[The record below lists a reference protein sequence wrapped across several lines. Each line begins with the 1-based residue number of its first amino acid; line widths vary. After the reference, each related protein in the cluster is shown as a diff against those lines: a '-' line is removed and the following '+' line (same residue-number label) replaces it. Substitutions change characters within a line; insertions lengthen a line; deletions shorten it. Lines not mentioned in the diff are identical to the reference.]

1 MPWQM
6 PGRIHDDRRK
16 RRRNDEKTSEEM
28 KALSHQHEVRA
39 AAAME
44 ADGDI
49 ARACLLT
56 MCGLPGAG
64 KSTLARAVAARA
76 ESDGIRVSL
85 VSFDDVERRLASEKS
100 EASASRG
107 DDAGGSTPGFDA
119 ATWKAARLEALAT
132 VERLLLSEAE
142 ASVGE
147 DGGGE
152 KDDRRRALII
162 ADDNFYYA
170 GMRQQCHRIARRTN
184 AAHAQL
190 FVSISVAQAH
200 ARNESRHLN
209 DVVPRDALER
219 MADQF
224 EPPAAIER
232 DDCVSASRDENLA
245 PEKVRVRLFE
255 RDATVTVDA
264 ERLGLCHSPFSSSE
278 KETNGTRVMSSDD
291 TSDSSSTSSSTLCAS
306 DVNDVWLR
314 VREKWTRPATVVGT
328 SAEALLDRRRLGSAA
343 NAASAA
349 HALDVRS
356 RRVLS
361 SAMASAAANDA
372 FAGMSKQARGA
383 LSGALN
389 DARREMVDA
398 VRALAKARGAARDK
412 PLNAREADGD
422 DGGDGAYVARG
433 DEDGDDADDRDAE
446 LEFVAEMN
454 ARESRFAALCREM
467 LSGEVGR

>member
-1 MPWQM
+1 
-6 PGRIHDDRRK
+6 
-16 RRRNDEKTSEEM
+16 
-28 KALSHQHEVRA
+28 
-39 AAAME
+39 ME

-107 DDAGGSTPGFDA
+107 DDAGGPTPGFDA
-119 ATWKAARLEALAT
+119 ATWKAARVEALVT
-132 VERLLLSEAE
+132 VERLLLCEAE
-142 ASVGE
+142 AENVDE

-152 KDDRRRALII
+152 KDHRRRALII

-170 GMRQQCHRIARRTN
+170 GMRQQCHRVARRAR
-184 AAHAQL
+184 AAYAQL

-200 ARNESRHLN
+200 KRNESRDKN

-224 EPPAAIER
+224 EPPAAEVYR
-232 DDCVSASRDENLA
+232 DDDGEAGAEDDASEN
-245 PEKVRVRLFE
+245 VRAVRAFE
-255 RDATVTVDA
+255 RDATVTVAA
-264 ERLGLCHSPFSSSE
+264 ERLGFTPAGV
-278 KETNGTRVMSSDD
+278 N
-291 TSDSSSTSSSTLCAS
+291 AS

-314 VREKWTRPATVVGT
+314 VREKWTRPATLVGL
-328 SAEALLDRRRLGSAA
+328 SSEALEDRRRLGSAA

-349 HALDVRS
+349 HALDTRS

-372 FAGMSKQARGA
+372 FAGMTKQARGA

-398 VRALAKARGAARDK
+398 VRAAAKANAAAKIQIKTTARDGEDD
-412 PLNAREADGD
+412 LREGDGD
-422 DGGDGAYVARG
+422 VGGASG
-433 DEDGDDADDRDAE
+433 DEDGNDADDRDAE

-467 LSGEVGR
+467 LSGERGR

>member
-1 MPWQM
+1 M
-6 PGRIHDDRRK
+6 
-16 RRRNDEKTSEEM
+16 
-28 KALSHQHEVRA
+28 ALSHQHEVRA

-76 ESDGIRVSL
+76 ESEGIRVSL

-119 ATWKAARLEALAT
+119 ATWKAARLEALTT

-170 GMRQQCHRIARRTN
+170 GMRQQCHRIARRAR

-200 ARNESRHLN
+200 ARNESRDPR

-264 ERLGLCHSPFSSSE
+264 ERLGLCHSPFAAGV
-278 KETNGTRVMSSDD
+278 KETSGTRLMSSDD
-291 TSDSSSTSSSTLCAS
+291 ASNSSSTSSSTLCAS

-328 SAEALLDRRRLGSAA
+328 SAEALEDRRRAGSAA

-412 PLNAREADGD
+412 PLNVREADGD

-454 ARESRFAALCREM
+454 ARESQFAALCREM

>member
-1 MPWQM
+1 
-6 PGRIHDDRRK
+6 
-16 RRRNDEKTSEEM
+16 
-28 KALSHQHEVRA
+28 VRA

-107 DDAGGSTPGFDA
+107 DDAGGPTPGFDA
-119 ATWKAARLEALAT
+119 ATWKAARVEALVT
-132 VERLLLSEAE
+132 VERLLLCEAE
-142 ASVGE
+142 AENVDE

-152 KDDRRRALII
+152 KDHRRRALII

-170 GMRQQCHRIARRTN
+170 GMRQQCHRVARRAR
-184 AAHAQL
+184 AAYAQL

-200 ARNESRHLN
+200 KRNESRDKN

-224 EPPAAIER
+224 EPPAAEVYR
-232 DDCVSASRDENLA
+232 DDDGEAGAEDDASEN
-245 PEKVRVRLFE
+245 VRAVRAFE
-255 RDATVTVDA
+255 RDATVTVAA
-264 ERLGLCHSPFSSSE
+264 ERLGFTPAGV
-278 KETNGTRVMSSDD
+278 N
-291 TSDSSSTSSSTLCAS
+291 AS

-314 VREKWTRPATVVGT
+314 VREKWTRPATLVGL
-328 SAEALLDRRRLGSAA
+328 SSEALEDRRRLGSAA
-343 NAASAA
+343 NAATAA
-349 HALDVRS
+349 HALDTRS

-372 FAGMSKQARGA
+372 FAGMTKQARGA

-398 VRALAKARGAARDK
+398 VRAAAKANAAAKIQIKTTARDGEDD
-412 PLNAREADGD
+412 LREGDGD
-422 DGGDGAYVARG
+422 VGGASG

-467 LSGEVGR
+467 LSGERGR

>member
-1 MPWQM
+1 MM
-6 PGRIHDDRRK
+6 
-16 RRRNDEKTSEEM
+16 
-28 KALSHQHEVRA
+28 ALSHQHEVRA

-76 ESDGIRVSL
+76 ESEGIRVSL

-170 GMRQQCHRIARRTN
+170 GMRQQCHRIARRAR

-200 ARNESRHLN
+200 ARNESRDPR

-232 DDCVSASRDENLA
+232 DDRVSASRDENLA
-245 PEKVRVRLFE
+245 PEKVRVRAFE

-278 KETNGTRVMSSDD
+278 KEKETSGTRPMSSDD
-291 TSDSSSTSSSTLCAS
+291 SSHSSSTSSSTLCAS

-314 VREKWTRPATVVGT
+314 VREKWTRPATVGT

-389 DARREMVDA
+389 DARREMVDL

-454 ARESRFAALCREM
+454 ARESQFAALCREM

>member
-1 MPWQM
+1 MVAIFRRGRGGRAAGVPID
-6 PGRIHDDRRK
+6 PGRDGAFELLAHLPNSTVDSGVPRPLD
-16 RRRNDEKTSEEM
+16 DEKTFFLGS
-28 KALSHQHEVRA
+28 QGEVRA

-44 ADGDI
+44 ADDDI

-85 VSFDDVERRLASEKS
+85 VSFDDIERRLATEKS
-100 EASASRG
+100 EASG
-107 DDAGGSTPGFDA
+107 DWGFDA
-119 ATWKAARLEALAT
+119 ATWKAARVEALAT
-132 VERLLLSEAE
+132 VERLLLCEAE
-142 ASVGE
+142 TENVDE

-152 KDDRRRALII
+152 KDHRRRALII

-170 GMRQQCHRIARRTN
+170 GMRQQCHRMALRAR

-200 ARNESRHLN
+200 KRNESRDKN

-224 EPPAAIER
+224 EPPAAEVYR
-232 DDCVSASRDENLA
+232 DDDGEAGAEDDASENTRA
-245 PEKVRVRLFE
+245 VRAFE

-264 ERLGLCHSPFSSSE
+264 ERLGFTPAGV
-278 KETNGTRVMSSDD
+278 N
-291 TSDSSSTSSSTLCAS
+291 AS

-314 VREKWTRPATVVGT
+314 VREKWTRPATLVGV
-328 SAEALLDRRRLGSAA
+328 SSEAREDRRRLGSAA

-398 VRALAKARGAARDK
+398 VRAAAKANAAAK
-412 PLNAREADGD
+412 IKTLARREDDGEGDGD
-422 DGGDGAYVARG
+422 VGGASG
-433 DEDGDDADDRDAE
+433 DEGGDDADDRDAE

-467 LSGEVGR
+467 LSGEGGR

>member
-1 MPWQM
+1 M
-6 PGRIHDDRRK
+6 
-16 RRRNDEKTSEEM
+16 
-28 KALSHQHEVRA
+28 ALSHQHEVRA

-49 ARACLLT
+49 ACACLLT

-76 ESDGIRVSL
+76 ESEGIRVSL

-170 GMRQQCHRIARRTN
+170 GMRQQCHRIARRAR

-200 ARNESRHLN
+200 ARNESRDPR

-278 KETNGTRVMSSDD
+278 KETSGTRPMSSDD
-291 TSDSSSTSSSTLCAS
+291 ASNSSSTSSSTLCAS

-328 SAEALLDRRRLGSAA
+328 SAEALEDRRRAGSAA

-433 DEDGDDADDRDAE
+433 DEDGDDADDRNAE

-454 ARESRFAALCREM
+454 ARESQFAALCREM

>member
-1 MPWQM
+1 
-6 PGRIHDDRRK
+6 
-16 RRRNDEKTSEEM
+16 
-28 KALSHQHEVRA
+28 
-39 AAAME
+39 ME

-107 DDAGGSTPGFDA
+107 DDAGGPTPGFDA
-119 ATWKAARLEALAT
+119 ATWKAARVEALVT
-132 VERLLLSEAE
+132 VERLLLCEAE
-142 ASVGE
+142 AENVDE

-152 KDDRRRALII
+152 KDHRRRALII

-170 GMRQQCHRIARRTN
+170 GMRQQCHRVARRAR
-184 AAHAQL
+184 AAYAQL

-200 ARNESRHLN
+200 KRNESRDKN

-224 EPPAAIER
+224 EPPAAEVYR
-232 DDCVSASRDENLA
+232 DDDGEAGAEDDASEN
-245 PEKVRVRLFE
+245 VRAVRAFE
-255 RDATVTVDA
+255 RDATVTVAA
-264 ERLGLCHSPFSSSE
+264 ERLGFTPAGV
-278 KETNGTRVMSSDD
+278 N
-291 TSDSSSTSSSTLCAS
+291 AS

-314 VREKWTRPATVVGT
+314 VREKWTRPATLVGL
-328 SAEALLDRRRLGSAA
+328 SSEALEDRRRLGSAA

-349 HALDVRS
+349 HALDTRS

-372 FAGMSKQARGA
+372 FAGMTKQARGA

-398 VRALAKARGAARDK
+398 VRAAAKANAAAKIQIKTTARDGEDD
-412 PLNAREADGD
+412 LREGDGD
-422 DGGDGAYVARG
+422 VGGASG

-467 LSGEVGR
+467 LSGERGR

>member
-1 MPWQM
+1 M
-6 PGRIHDDRRK
+6 
-16 RRRNDEKTSEEM
+16 
-28 KALSHQHEVRA
+28 ALSHQHEVRA

-49 ARACLLT
+49 TRACLLT

-76 ESDGIRVSL
+76 ESEGIRVSL

-107 DDAGGSTPGFDA
+107 YDAGGSTPGFDA
-119 ATWKAARLEALAT
+119 ATWKAAHLEALTT

-170 GMRQQCHRIARRTN
+170 GMRQQCNRIARRAR
-184 AAHAQL
+184 AAHAKL

-200 ARNESRHLN
+200 ARNESRDPR

-232 DDCVSASRDENLA
+232 DDRVSASRDENLA
-245 PEKVRVRLFE
+245 PENVRVRLFE

-278 KETNGTRVMSSDD
+278 KETSGTRLMSSDD
-291 TSDSSSTSSSTLCAS
+291 ASNSSSTSSSTLCAS

-328 SAEALLDRRRLGSAA
+328 SAEALEDRRRAGSAA

-398 VRALAKARGAARDK
+398 LRALAKARGAARDK
-412 PLNAREADGD
+412 PLNVREADGD

-454 ARESRFAALCREM
+454 ARESQFAALCREM

>member
-1 MPWQM
+1 
-6 PGRIHDDRRK
+6 
-16 RRRNDEKTSEEM
+16 M

-107 DDAGGSTPGFDA
+107 DDAGGPTPGFDA
-119 ATWKAARLEALAT
+119 ATWKAARVEALVT
-132 VERLLLSEAE
+132 VERLLLCEAE
-142 ASVGE
+142 AENVDE

-152 KDDRRRALII
+152 KDHRRRALII

-170 GMRQQCHRIARRTN
+170 GMRQQCHRVARRAR
-184 AAHAQL
+184 AAYAQL

-200 ARNESRHLN
+200 KRNESRDKN

-224 EPPAAIER
+224 EPPAAEVYR
-232 DDCVSASRDENLA
+232 DDDGEAGAEDDASEN
-245 PEKVRVRLFE
+245 VRAVRAFE
-255 RDATVTVDA
+255 RDATVTVAA
-264 ERLGLCHSPFSSSE
+264 ERLGFTPAGV
-278 KETNGTRVMSSDD
+278 N
-291 TSDSSSTSSSTLCAS
+291 AS

-314 VREKWTRPATVVGT
+314 VREKWTRPATLVGL
-328 SAEALLDRRRLGSAA
+328 SSEALEDRRRLGSAA

-349 HALDVRS
+349 HALDTRS

-372 FAGMSKQARGA
+372 FAGMTKQARGA

-398 VRALAKARGAARDK
+398 VRAAAKANAAAKIQIKTTARDGEDD
-412 PLNAREADGD
+412 LREGDGD
-422 DGGDGAYVARG
+422 VGGASG

-467 LSGEVGR
+467 LSGERGR

>member
-1 MPWQM
+1 
-6 PGRIHDDRRK
+6 
-16 RRRNDEKTSEEM
+16 
-28 KALSHQHEVRA
+28 
-39 AAAME
+39 ME

-107 DDAGGSTPGFDA
+107 DDAGGPTPGFDA

-152 KDDRRRALII
+152 KDHRRRALII

-170 GMRQQCHRIARRTN
+170 GMRQQCHRVARRAR
-184 AAHAQL
+184 AAYAQL

-200 ARNESRHLN
+200 KRNESRDKN

-224 EPPAAIER
+224 EPPAAEVYR
-232 DDCVSASRDENLA
+232 DDDGEAGAEDDASEN
-245 PEKVRVRLFE
+245 VRAVRAFE
-255 RDATVTVDA
+255 RDATVTVAA
-264 ERLGLCHSPFSSSE
+264 ERLGFTPAGV
-278 KETNGTRVMSSDD
+278 N
-291 TSDSSSTSSSTLCAS
+291 AS

-314 VREKWTRPATVVGT
+314 VREKWTRPATLVGL
-328 SAEALLDRRRLGSAA
+328 SSEALEDRRRLGSAA

-349 HALDVRS
+349 HALDTRS

-372 FAGMSKQARGA
+372 FAGMTKQARGA

-398 VRALAKARGAARDK
+398 VRAAAKANAAAKIQIKTTARDG
-412 PLNAREADGD
+412 EDDGEGDGD
-422 DGGDGAYVARG
+422 VGGASR

>member
-1 MPWQM
+1 
-6 PGRIHDDRRK
+6 
-16 RRRNDEKTSEEM
+16 
-28 KALSHQHEVRA
+28 
-39 AAAME
+39 ME

-107 DDAGGSTPGFDA
+107 DDAGGPTPGFDA
-119 ATWKAARLEALAT
+119 ATWKAARVESLVT
-132 VERLLLSEAE
+132 VERLLLCEAE
-142 ASVGE
+142 AENVDE

-152 KDDRRRALII
+152 KDHRRRALII

-170 GMRQQCHRIARRTN
+170 GMRQQCHRMALRAR

-200 ARNESRHLN
+200 KRNESRDKN

-224 EPPAAIER
+224 EPPAAEVYR
-232 DDCVSASRDENLA
+232 DDDGEAGAEDDASENTRA
-245 PEKVRVRLFE
+245 IRAFE

-264 ERLGLCHSPFSSSE
+264 ERLGFTPAGV
-278 KETNGTRVMSSDD
+278 N
-291 TSDSSSTSSSTLCAS
+291 AS

-314 VREKWTRPATVVGT
+314 VREKWTRPATLVGV
-328 SAEALLDRRRLGSAA
+328 SSEAREDRRRLGSAA

-372 FAGMSKQARGA
+372 FAGMTKQARGA

-398 VRALAKARGAARDK
+398 VRAAAKANAAAKIQIKTTARDG
-412 PLNAREADGD
+412 EDDGEGDGD
-422 DGGDGAYVARG
+422 VGGASR
-433 DEDGDDADDRDAE
+433 DEDGDDGDDRDAE

-467 LSGEVGR
+467 LSGERGR

>member
-1 MPWQM
+1 
-6 PGRIHDDRRK
+6 
-16 RRRNDEKTSEEM
+16 
-28 KALSHQHEVRA
+28 
-39 AAAME
+39 ME

-85 VSFDDVERRLASEKS
+85 VSFDDIERRLATEKS
-100 EASASRG
+100 EASG
-107 DDAGGSTPGFDA
+107 DWGFDA
-119 ATWKAARLEALAT
+119 ATWKAARVEALVT
-132 VERLLLSEAE
+132 VERLLLCEAE
-142 ASVGE
+142 AENVDE

-152 KDDRRRALII
+152 KDHRRRALII

-170 GMRQQCHRIARRTN
+170 GMRQQCHRVARRAR
-184 AAHAQL
+184 AAYAQL

-200 ARNESRHLN
+200 KRNESRDKN

-224 EPPAAIER
+224 EPPAAEVYR
-232 DDCVSASRDENLA
+232 DDDGEAGAEDDASEN
-245 PEKVRVRLFE
+245 VRAVRAFE
-255 RDATVTVDA
+255 RDATVTVAA
-264 ERLGLCHSPFSSSE
+264 ERLGFTPAGV
-278 KETNGTRVMSSDD
+278 N
-291 TSDSSSTSSSTLCAS
+291 AS

-314 VREKWTRPATVVGT
+314 VREKWTRPATLVGV
-328 SAEALLDRRRLGSAA
+328 SSEAREDRRRLGSAA

-398 VRALAKARGAARDK
+398 VRAAAKANAAAKIQIKTTARDGEDD
-412 PLNAREADGD
+412 LREGDGD
-422 DGGDGAYVARG
+422 VGGASG

>member
-1 MPWQM
+1 
-6 PGRIHDDRRK
+6 
-16 RRRNDEKTSEEM
+16 
-28 KALSHQHEVRA
+28 
-39 AAAME
+39 ME

-170 GMRQQCHRIARRTN
+170 GMRQQCHRMARRAR

-190 FVSISVAQAH
+190 FVSISLAQAH
-200 ARNESRHLN
+200 ARNESRDPR

-232 DDCVSASRDENLA
+232 DDRGEVSRDADA
-245 PEKVRVRLFE
+245 PEKLRRRAFE

-264 ERLGLCHSPFSSSE
+264 ERLRFCSLFS
-278 KETNGTRVMSSDD
+278 KETNGTRLMSSDD
-291 TSDSSSTSSSTLCAS
+291 ASSSSRTRSTLCAS

-314 VREKWTRPATVVGT
+314 VREKWTRPATAVGV

-389 DARREMVDA
+389 DARREMMDA
-398 VRALAKARGAARDK
+398 VRAMAKARGAVLNVRD
-412 PLNAREADGD
+412 ADGD
-422 DGGDGAYVARG
+422 DGGDVGVARG
-433 DEDGDDADDRDAE
+433 DEDGDDGDDVDAE

-467 LSGEVGR
+467 LSGEGGR

>member
-1 MPWQM
+1 
-6 PGRIHDDRRK
+6 
-16 RRRNDEKTSEEM
+16 
-28 KALSHQHEVRA
+28 
-39 AAAME
+39 ME

-107 DDAGGSTPGFDA
+107 DDAGGPTPGFDA
-119 ATWKAARLEALAT
+119 ATWKAARVEALVT
-132 VERLLLSEAE
+132 VERLLLCEAE
-142 ASVGE
+142 AENVDE

-152 KDDRRRALII
+152 KDHRRRALII

-170 GMRQQCHRIARRTN
+170 GMRQQCHRMARRTR
-184 AAHAQL
+184 AAYAQL

-200 ARNESRHLN
+200 KRNESRDKN

-224 EPPAAIER
+224 EPPAAEVYR
-232 DDCVSASRDENLA
+232 DDDGEAGAEDDASEN
-245 PEKVRVRLFE
+245 VRAVRAFE

-264 ERLGLCHSPFSSSE
+264 ERLGFTPAGV
-278 KETNGTRVMSSDD
+278 N
-291 TSDSSSTSSSTLCAS
+291 AS

-314 VREKWTRPATVVGT
+314 VREKWTRPATLVGL
-328 SAEALLDRRRLGSAA
+328 SSEALEDRRRLGSAA

-349 HALDVRS
+349 HALDTRS

-372 FAGMSKQARGA
+372 FAGMTKQARGA

-398 VRALAKARGAARDK
+398 VRAAAKANAAAK
-412 PLNAREADGD
+412 IKTLARREDDGEGDGD
-422 DGGDGAYVARG
+422 VGGALG
-433 DEDGDDADDRDAE
+433 DKDGDDADDRDAE

-467 LSGEVGR
+467 LSGERGR

>member
-1 MPWQM
+1 
-6 PGRIHDDRRK
+6 
-16 RRRNDEKTSEEM
+16 
-28 KALSHQHEVRA
+28 
-39 AAAME
+39 ME

-170 GMRQQCHRIARRTN
+170 GMRQQCHRMARRAR

-200 ARNESRHLN
+200 ARNESRDPR

-232 DDCVSASRDENLA
+232 DDRGEKAFCRDADFFA
-245 PEKVRVRLFE
+245 PEKLRLKSRAFE

-264 ERLGLCHSPFSSSE
+264 ERLRFCSLFS
-278 KETNGTRVMSSDD
+278 KETNQRVGLMSSDD
-291 TSDSSSTSSSTLCAS
+291 ASSSSTTRSTLCAS

-314 VREKWTRPATVVGT
+314 VREKWTRPATAVGV

-389 DARREMVDA
+389 DARREMMDA
-398 VRALAKARGAARDK
+398 VRAMAKARGAVLNVRD
-412 PLNAREADGD
+412 ADGD
-422 DGGDGAYVARG
+422 DGGDVGVARG
-433 DEDGDDADDRDAE
+433 DEDGDDADDVDAE

-467 LSGEVGR
+467 LSGEGGR

>member
-1 MPWQM
+1 MAVGTRCPRQLE
-6 PGRIHDDRRK
+6 RRDL
-16 RRRNDEKTSEEM
+16 RGN
-28 KALSHQHEVRA
+28 AGYVSHQHEVRA

-107 DDAGGSTPGFDA
+107 DDAGGPTPGFDA
-119 ATWKAARLEALAT
+119 ATWKAARVEALVT
-132 VERLLLSEAE
+132 VERLLLCEAE
-142 ASVGE
+142 AENVDE

-152 KDDRRRALII
+152 KDHRRRALII

-170 GMRQQCHRIARRTN
+170 GMRQQCHRVARRAR
-184 AAHAQL
+184 AAYAQL
-190 FVSISVAQAH
+190 FVSISEAQAH
-200 ARNESRHLN
+200 KRNESRDKN

-224 EPPAAIER
+224 EPPAAEVYR
-232 DDCVSASRDENLA
+232 DDDGEAGAEDDASEN
-245 PEKVRVRLFE
+245 VRAVRAFE
-255 RDATVTVDA
+255 RDATVTVAA
-264 ERLGLCHSPFSSSE
+264 ERLGFTPAGV
-278 KETNGTRVMSSDD
+278 N
-291 TSDSSSTSSSTLCAS
+291 AS

-314 VREKWTRPATVVGT
+314 VREKWTRPATLVGL
-328 SAEALLDRRRLGSAA
+328 SSEALEDRRRLGSAA

-349 HALDVRS
+349 HALDTRS

-372 FAGMSKQARGA
+372 FAGMTKQARGA

-398 VRALAKARGAARDK
+398 VRAAAKANAAAKIQIKTTARDGEDD
-412 PLNAREADGD
+412 LREGDGD
-422 DGGDGAYVARG
+422 VGGASG

-467 LSGEVGR
+467 LSGERGR

>member
-1 MPWQM
+1 MVAIFRRGRGGRAAGVPID
-6 PGRIHDDRRK
+6 PGRDGAFELLAHLPNSTVDSGVPRPLD
-16 RRRNDEKTSEEM
+16 DEKTFFLGS
-28 KALSHQHEVRA
+28 QGEVRA

-44 ADGDI
+44 ADDDI

-85 VSFDDVERRLASEKS
+85 VSFDDIERRLATEKR
-100 EASASRG
+100 EASG
-107 DDAGGSTPGFDA
+107 DWGFDA
-119 ATWKAARLEALAT
+119 ATWKAARVEALAT
-132 VERLLLSEAE
+132 VERLLLCEAE
-142 ASVGE
+142 AENVDE

-152 KDDRRRALII
+152 KDHRRRALII

-170 GMRQQCHRIARRTN
+170 GMRQQCHRMARRTR
-184 AAHAQL
+184 AAYAQL

-200 ARNESRHLN
+200 KRNESRDKN

-224 EPPAAIER
+224 EPPAAEVYR
-232 DDCVSASRDENLA
+232 DDDGEAGAEDDASENTRA
-245 PEKVRVRLFE
+245 VRAFE
-255 RDATVTVDA
+255 RDATVTVAA
-264 ERLGLCHSPFSSSE
+264 ERLGFTPAGV
-278 KETNGTRVMSSDD
+278 N
-291 TSDSSSTSSSTLCAS
+291 AS

-314 VREKWTRPATVVGT
+314 VREKWTRPATLVGL
-328 SAEALLDRRRLGSAA
+328 SSEALEDRRRLGSAA

-349 HALDVRS
+349 HALDTRS

-372 FAGMSKQARGA
+372 FAGMTKQARGA

-398 VRALAKARGAARDK
+398 VRAAAKANAAAKIQIKTTARDGEDD
-412 PLNAREADGD
+412 LREGDGD
-422 DGGDGAYVARG
+422 VGGASG

-467 LSGEVGR
+467 LSGERGR

>member
-1 MPWQM
+1 
-6 PGRIHDDRRK
+6 
-16 RRRNDEKTSEEM
+16 M

-232 DDCVSASRDENLA
+232 DDGVSEASRDEKREA
-245 PEKVRVRLFE
+245 PEKVRVRAFE

-278 KETNGTRVMSSDD
+278 KEKETSGTRPMSSDD
-291 TSDSSSTSSSTLCAS
+291 ASDPSSTSSSTLCAS

-412 PLNAREADGD
+412 PLNARDADGD

>member
-1 MPWQM
+1 
-6 PGRIHDDRRK
+6 
-16 RRRNDEKTSEEM
+16 
-28 KALSHQHEVRA
+28 
-39 AAAME
+39 ME
-44 ADGDI
+44 ADDDI

-85 VSFDDVERRLASEKS
+85 VSFDDIERRVATEKS
-100 EASASRG
+100 EASASLRG
-107 DDAGGSTPGFDA
+107 DDAGDWTPGFDA
-119 ATWKAARLEALAT
+119 ATWKAARVEALAT
-132 VERLLLSEAE
+132 VERLLLCEAE
-142 ASVGE
+142 AENVDE

-152 KDDRRRALII
+152 KDHRRRALII

-170 GMRQQCHRIARRTN
+170 GMRQQCHRMALRAR

-200 ARNESRHLN
+200 KRNESRDKN
-209 DVVPRDALER
+209 DIVPRDALER

-224 EPPAAIER
+224 EPPAAEVYR
-232 DDCVSASRDENLA
+232 DDDGEAGAEDDASENTRA
-245 PEKVRVRLFE
+245 VRAFE

-264 ERLGLCHSPFSSSE
+264 ERLGFTPAGM
-278 KETNGTRVMSSDD
+278 N
-291 TSDSSSTSSSTLCAS
+291 AS
-306 DVNDVWLR
+306 DVNEVWLR
-314 VREKWTRPATVVGT
+314 VREKWTRPATLVGLSSET
-328 SAEALLDRRRLGSAA
+328 REDRRRLGSAA

-398 VRALAKARGAARDK
+398 VRAAAKANAAAK
-412 PLNAREADGD
+412 IKTLARREDDGEGDGD
-422 DGGDGAYVARG
+422 VGGASG
-433 DEDGDDADDRDAE
+433 DEGGDDADDRDAE

-467 LSGEVGR
+467 LSGEGGR

>member
-1 MPWQM
+1 
-6 PGRIHDDRRK
+6 
-16 RRRNDEKTSEEM
+16 
-28 KALSHQHEVRA
+28 
-39 AAAME
+39 ME

-76 ESDGIRVSL
+76 ESEGIRVSL

-107 DDAGGSTPGFDA
+107 DDAGGPTPGFDA
-119 ATWKAARLEALAT
+119 ATWKAARVEALAT
-132 VERLLLSEAE
+132 VERLLLCEAE
-142 ASVGE
+142 AENVDE

-152 KDDRRRALII
+152 KDHRRRALII

-170 GMRQQCHRIARRTN
+170 GMRQQCHRVARRAR

-200 ARNESRHLN
+200 ARNESRDPR

-232 DDCVSASRDENLA
+232 DDRVSASQNENQGS

-264 ERLGLCHSPFSSSE
+264 ERLGLCHSPFAAGVKE
-278 KETNGTRVMSSDD
+278 KETSGTRPMSSDD
-291 TSDSSSTSSSTLCAS
+291 ASHSSSSSSSTLCAS

-389 DARREMVDA
+389 DARREMVDL

>member
-1 MPWQM
+1 MVAIFRRGRGGRAAGVPID
-6 PGRIHDDRRK
+6 PGRDGAFELLAHLPNSTVDSGVPRPLD
-16 RRRNDEKTSEEM
+16 DEKTFF
-28 KALSHQHEVRA
+28 LGRQGEVRA

-44 ADGDI
+44 ADDDI

-85 VSFDDVERRLASEKS
+85 VSFDDIERRLATEKS
-100 EASASRG
+100 EASG
-107 DDAGGSTPGFDA
+107 DWGFDA
-119 ATWKAARLEALAT
+119 ATWKAARVEALAT
-132 VERLLLSEAE
+132 VERLLLCEAE
-142 ASVGE
+142 AENVDE

-152 KDDRRRALII
+152 KDHRRRALII

-170 GMRQQCHRIARRTN
+170 GMRQQCHRMARRAR

-200 ARNESRHLN
+200 KRNESRDKN

-224 EPPAAIER
+224 ELPAAEVYR
-232 DDCVSASRDENLA
+232 DDDGEAGAEDDASENTRA
-245 PEKVRVRLFE
+245 VRAFE

-264 ERLGLCHSPFSSSE
+264 ERLGFTPAGV
-278 KETNGTRVMSSDD
+278 N
-291 TSDSSSTSSSTLCAS
+291 AS

-314 VREKWTRPATVVGT
+314 VREKWTRPATLVGV
-328 SAEALLDRRRLGSAA
+328 SSEAREDRRRLGSAA

-398 VRALAKARGAARDK
+398 VRAAAKANAAAKIQIKTTARDGEDD
-412 PLNAREADGD
+412 LREGDGD
-422 DGGDGAYVARG
+422 VGGALG
-433 DEDGDDADDRDAE
+433 DEGGDDADDRDAE

-467 LSGEVGR
+467 LSGEGGR

>member
-1 MPWQM
+1 
-6 PGRIHDDRRK
+6 
-16 RRRNDEKTSEEM
+16 
-28 KALSHQHEVRA
+28 VRA

-107 DDAGGSTPGFDA
+107 DDAGGPTPGFDA
-119 ATWKAARLEALAT
+119 ATWKAARVEALVT
-132 VERLLLSEAE
+132 VERLLLCEAE
-142 ASVGE
+142 AENVDE

-152 KDDRRRALII
+152 KDHRRRALII

-170 GMRQQCHRIARRTN
+170 GMRQQCHRVARRAR
-184 AAHAQL
+184 AAYAQL

-200 ARNESRHLN
+200 KRNESRDKN

-224 EPPAAIER
+224 EPPAAEVYR
-232 DDCVSASRDENLA
+232 DDDGEAGAEDDASEN
-245 PEKVRVRLFE
+245 VRAVRAFE
-255 RDATVTVDA
+255 RDATVTVAA
-264 ERLGLCHSPFSSSE
+264 ERLGFTPAGV
-278 KETNGTRVMSSDD
+278 N
-291 TSDSSSTSSSTLCAS
+291 AS

-314 VREKWTRPATVVGT
+314 VREKWTRPATLVGL
-328 SAEALLDRRRLGSAA
+328 SSEALEDRRRLGSAA

-349 HALDVRS
+349 HALDTRS

-372 FAGMSKQARGA
+372 VAGMTKQARGA

-398 VRALAKARGAARDK
+398 VRAAAKANAAAKIQIKTTARDGEDD
-412 PLNAREADGD
+412 LREGDGD
-422 DGGDGAYVARG
+422 VGGASG

-467 LSGEVGR
+467 LSGERGR

>member
-1 MPWQM
+1 
-6 PGRIHDDRRK
+6 
-16 RRRNDEKTSEEM
+16 
-28 KALSHQHEVRA
+28 
-39 AAAME
+39 ME

-107 DDAGGSTPGFDA
+107 DDAGGPTPGFDA
-119 ATWKAARLEALAT
+119 ATWKAARVEALVT
-132 VERLLLSEAE
+132 VERLLLCEAE
-142 ASVGE
+142 AENVDE

-152 KDDRRRALII
+152 KDHRRRALII

-170 GMRQQCHRIARRTN
+170 GMRQQCHRVARRAR
-184 AAHAQL
+184 AAYAQL

-200 ARNESRHLN
+200 KRNESRDKN

-224 EPPAAIER
+224 EPPAAEVYR
-232 DDCVSASRDENLA
+232 DDDGEAGAEDDASEN
-245 PEKVRVRLFE
+245 VRAVRAFE

-264 ERLGLCHSPFSSSE
+264 ERLGFTPAGV
-278 KETNGTRVMSSDD
+278 N
-291 TSDSSSTSSSTLCAS
+291 AS

-314 VREKWTRPATVVGT
+314 VREKWTRPATLVGV
-328 SAEALLDRRRLGSAA
+328 SSEAREDRRRLGSAA

-372 FAGMSKQARGA
+372 FAGMTKQARGA

-412 PLNAREADGD
+412 PLNVREAE
-422 DGGDGAYVARG
+422 R
-433 DEDGDDADDRDAE
+433 
-446 LEFVAEMN
+446 
-454 ARESRFAALCREM
+454 
-467 LSGEVGR
+467 

>member
-1 MPWQM
+1 MM
-6 PGRIHDDRRK
+6 
-16 RRRNDEKTSEEM
+16 
-28 KALSHQHEVRA
+28 ALSHQHEVRA

-76 ESDGIRVSL
+76 ESEGIRVSL

-170 GMRQQCHRIARRTN
+170 GMRQQCHRIARRAR

-200 ARNESRHLN
+200 ARNESRDPR

-232 DDCVSASRDENLA
+232 DDRVSASRDENLA
-245 PEKVRVRLFE
+245 PEKVRVRAFE

-278 KETNGTRVMSSDD
+278 KETSGTRPMSSDD
-291 TSDSSSTSSSTLCAS
+291 ASHSSSTSSSTLCAS

-314 VREKWTRPATVVGT
+314 VREKWTRPATVGT

-454 ARESRFAALCREM
+454 ARESQFAALCREM

>member
-1 MPWQM
+1 M
-6 PGRIHDDRRK
+6 
-16 RRRNDEKTSEEM
+16 
-28 KALSHQHEVRA
+28 ALSHQHEVRA

-107 DDAGGSTPGFDA
+107 DDAGGPTPGFDA
-119 ATWKAARLEALAT
+119 ATWKAARVEALVT
-132 VERLLLSEAE
+132 VERLLLCEAE
-142 ASVGE
+142 AENVDE

-152 KDDRRRALII
+152 KDHRRRALII

-170 GMRQQCHRIARRTN
+170 GMRQQCHRVARRAR
-184 AAHAQL
+184 AAYAQL

-200 ARNESRHLN
+200 KRNESRDKN

-224 EPPAAIER
+224 EPPAAEVYR
-232 DDCVSASRDENLA
+232 DDDGEAGAEDDASEN
-245 PEKVRVRLFE
+245 VRAVRAFE
-255 RDATVTVDA
+255 RDATVTVAA
-264 ERLGLCHSPFSSSE
+264 ERLGFTPAGV
-278 KETNGTRVMSSDD
+278 N
-291 TSDSSSTSSSTLCAS
+291 AS

-314 VREKWTRPATVVGT
+314 VREKWTRPATLVGL
-328 SAEALLDRRRLGSAA
+328 SSEALEDRRRLGSAA

-349 HALDVRS
+349 HALDTRS

-372 FAGMSKQARGA
+372 FAGMTKQARGA

-398 VRALAKARGAARDK
+398 VRAAAKANAAAKIQIKTTARDGEDD
-412 PLNAREADGD
+412 LREGDGD
-422 DGGDGAYVARG
+422 VGGASG
-433 DEDGDDADDRDAE
+433 DEGGDDADDRDTE

-467 LSGEVGR
+467 LSGERGR

>member
-1 MPWQM
+1 MALGTRCPRQLE
-6 PGRIHDDRRK
+6 RRDL
-16 RRRNDEKTSEEM
+16 RGN
-28 KALSHQHEVRA
+28 AGYVSHQHEVRA

-107 DDAGGSTPGFDA
+107 DDAGGPTPGFDA
-119 ATWKAARLEALAT
+119 ATWKAARVEALVT
-132 VERLLLSEAE
+132 VERLLLCEAE
-142 ASVGE
+142 AENVDE

-152 KDDRRRALII
+152 KDHRRRALII

-170 GMRQQCHRIARRTN
+170 GMRQQCHRVARRAR
-184 AAHAQL
+184 AAYAQL

-200 ARNESRHLN
+200 KRNESRDKN

-224 EPPAAIER
+224 EPPAAEVYR
-232 DDCVSASRDENLA
+232 DDDGEAGAEDDASEN
-245 PEKVRVRLFE
+245 VRAVRAFE
-255 RDATVTVDA
+255 RDATVTVAA
-264 ERLGLCHSPFSSSE
+264 ERLGFTPAGV
-278 KETNGTRVMSSDD
+278 N
-291 TSDSSSTSSSTLCAS
+291 AS

-314 VREKWTRPATVVGT
+314 VREKWTRPATLVGV
-328 SAEALLDRRRLGSAA
+328 SSEAREDRRRLGSAA

-398 VRALAKARGAARDK
+398 VRAAAKANAAAKIQIKTTARDGEDD
-412 PLNAREADGD
+412 LREGDGD
-422 DGGDGAYVARG
+422 VGGASG

-467 LSGEVGR
+467 LSGERGR

>member
-1 MPWQM
+1 M
-6 PGRIHDDRRK
+6 
-16 RRRNDEKTSEEM
+16 
-28 KALSHQHEVRA
+28 RA

-44 ADGDI
+44 ADDDI

-85 VSFDDVERRLASEKS
+85 VSFDDIERRVATEKS
-100 EASASRG
+100 EASASLRG
-107 DDAGGSTPGFDA
+107 DDAGDWTPGFDA
-119 ATWKAARLEALAT
+119 ATWKAARVEALAT
-132 VERLLLSEAE
+132 VERLLLCEAE
-142 ASVGE
+142 AENVDE

-152 KDDRRRALII
+152 KDHRRRALII

-170 GMRQQCHRIARRTN
+170 GMRQQCHRMARRAR

-200 ARNESRHLN
+200 KRNESRDKN
-209 DVVPRDALER
+209 DIGPRDALER

-224 EPPAAIER
+224 EPPAAEVYR
-232 DDCVSASRDENLA
+232 DDDGEAGAEDDASENTRA
-245 PEKVRVRLFE
+245 VRAFE

-264 ERLGLCHSPFSSSE
+264 ERLGFTPAGM
-278 KETNGTRVMSSDD
+278 N
-291 TSDSSSTSSSTLCAS
+291 AS
-306 DVNDVWLR
+306 DVNEVWLR
-314 VREKWTRPATVVGT
+314 VREKWTRPATLVGLSSET
-328 SAEALLDRRRLGSAA
+328 REDRRRLGSAA

-372 FAGMSKQARGA
+372 FASMSKQARGA

-398 VRALAKARGAARDK
+398 VRAAAKANAAAK
-412 PLNAREADGD
+412 IKTLARREDDGEGDGD
-422 DGGDGAYVARG
+422 VGGALG
-433 DEDGDDADDRDAE
+433 DKGGDDADDRDAE

-467 LSGEVGR
+467 LSGEGGR

>member
-1 MPWQM
+1 
-6 PGRIHDDRRK
+6 
-16 RRRNDEKTSEEM
+16 
-28 KALSHQHEVRA
+28 VRA

-107 DDAGGSTPGFDA
+107 DDAGGPTPGFDA
-119 ATWKAARLEALAT
+119 ATWKAARVEALVT
-132 VERLLLSEAE
+132 VERLLLCEAE
-142 ASVGE
+142 AENVDE

-152 KDDRRRALII
+152 KDHRRRALII

-170 GMRQQCHRIARRTN
+170 GMRQQCHRVARRAR
-184 AAHAQL
+184 AAYAQL

-200 ARNESRHLN
+200 KRNETRDKN

-224 EPPAAIER
+224 EPPAAEVYR
-232 DDCVSASRDENLA
+232 DDDGEAGAEDDASEN
-245 PEKVRVRLFE
+245 VRAVRAFE
-255 RDATVTVDA
+255 RDATVTVAA
-264 ERLGLCHSPFSSSE
+264 ERLGFTPAGV
-278 KETNGTRVMSSDD
+278 N
-291 TSDSSSTSSSTLCAS
+291 AS

-314 VREKWTRPATVVGT
+314 VREKWTRPATLVGL
-328 SAEALLDRRRLGSAA
+328 SSEALEDRRRLGSAA

-349 HALDVRS
+349 HALDTRS

-372 FAGMSKQARGA
+372 FAGMTKQARGA

-398 VRALAKARGAARDK
+398 VRAAAKANAAAKIQIKTTARDGEDD
-412 PLNAREADGD
+412 LREGDGD
-422 DGGDGAYVARG
+422 VGGASG

-467 LSGEVGR
+467 LSGERGR

>member
-1 MPWQM
+1 M
-6 PGRIHDDRRK
+6 
-16 RRRNDEKTSEEM
+16 
-28 KALSHQHEVRA
+28 RA

-44 ADGDI
+44 ADDDI

-85 VSFDDVERRLASEKS
+85 VSFDDIERRVATEKS
-100 EASASRG
+100 EASASLRG
-107 DDAGGSTPGFDA
+107 DDAGDWTPGFDA
-119 ATWKAARLEALAT
+119 ATWKAARVEALAT
-132 VERLLLSEAE
+132 VERLLLCEAE
-142 ASVGE
+142 AENVDE

-152 KDDRRRALII
+152 KDHRRRALII

-170 GMRQQCHRIARRTN
+170 GMRQQCHRMARRAR

-200 ARNESRHLN
+200 KRNESRDKN
-209 DVVPRDALER
+209 DIVPRDALER

-224 EPPAAIER
+224 EPPAAEVYR
-232 DDCVSASRDENLA
+232 DDDGEAGAEDDASENTRA
-245 PEKVRVRLFE
+245 VRAFE

-264 ERLGLCHSPFSSSE
+264 ERLGFTPAGM
-278 KETNGTRVMSSDD
+278 N
-291 TSDSSSTSSSTLCAS
+291 AS
-306 DVNDVWLR
+306 DVNEVWLR
-314 VREKWTRPATVVGT
+314 VREKWTRPATLVGLSSET
-328 SAEALLDRRRLGSAA
+328 REDRRRLGSAA

-372 FAGMSKQARGA
+372 FASMSKQARGA

-398 VRALAKARGAARDK
+398 VRAAARRTLLRK
-412 PLNAREADGD
+412 
-422 DGGDGAYVARG
+422 
-433 DEDGDDADDRDAE
+433 
-446 LEFVAEMN
+446 
-454 ARESRFAALCREM
+454 
-467 LSGEVGR
+467 

>member
-1 MPWQM
+1 ML
-6 PGRIHDDRRK
+6 
-16 RRRNDEKTSEEM
+16 
-28 KALSHQHEVRA
+28 AFVSHQHEVRA

-107 DDAGGSTPGFDA
+107 DDAGGPTPGFDA
-119 ATWKAARLEALAT
+119 ATWKAARVEALAT
-132 VERLLLSEAE
+132 VERLLLCEAE
-142 ASVGE
+142 AENVDE

-152 KDDRRRALII
+152 KDHRRRALII

-170 GMRQQCHRIARRTN
+170 GMRQQCHRVARRAR
-184 AAHAQL
+184 AAYAQL

-200 ARNESRHLN
+200 KRNESRDKN

-224 EPPAAIER
+224 EPPAAEVCR
-232 DDCVSASRDENLA
+232 DDDGEAGAEETLASENA
-245 PEKVRVRLFE
+245 RAVRAFE

-264 ERLGLCHSPFSSSE
+264 ERLDLTPA
-278 KETNGTRVMSSDD
+278 SDVN
-291 TSDSSSTSSSTLCAS
+291 AS

-314 VREKWTRPATVVGT
+314 VREKWTRPATLVGL
-328 SAEALLDRRRLGSAA
+328 SSEALEDRRRLGSAA

-349 HALDVRS
+349 HALDARS

-372 FAGMSKQARGA
+372 FAGMTKQARGA

-398 VRALAKARGAARDK
+398 VRAAAKANAAAKIRDIK
-412 PLNAREADGD
+412 IKTTARREDDGESDGD
-422 DGGDGAYVARG
+422 VGGASR

-467 LSGEVGR
+467 LSGERGR

>member
-100 EASASRG
+100 EASAPRG

-170 GMRQQCHRIARRTN
+170 GMRQQCHRVARRAR
-184 AAHAQL
+184 AAYAQL

-200 ARNESRHLN
+200 KRNESRDKN

-224 EPPAAIER
+224 EPPAAEVYR
-232 DDCVSASRDENLA
+232 DDDGEAGAEDDASEN
-245 PEKVRVRLFE
+245 VRAVRAFE
-255 RDATVTVDA
+255 RDATVTVAA
-264 ERLGLCHSPFSSSE
+264 ERLGFTPAGV
-278 KETNGTRVMSSDD
+278 N
-291 TSDSSSTSSSTLCAS
+291 AS

-314 VREKWTRPATVVGT
+314 VREKWTRPATLVGL
-328 SAEALLDRRRLGSAA
+328 SSEALEDRRRLGSAA

-349 HALDVRS
+349 HALDTRS

-372 FAGMSKQARGA
+372 FAGMTKQARGA

-398 VRALAKARGAARDK
+398 VRAAAKANAAAKIQIKTTARDGEDD
-412 PLNAREADGD
+412 LREGDGD
-422 DGGDGAYVARG
+422 VGGASG

-467 LSGEVGR
+467 LSGERGR

>member
-1 MPWQM
+1 
-6 PGRIHDDRRK
+6 
-16 RRRNDEKTSEEM
+16 M

-170 GMRQQCHRIARRTN
+170 GMRQQCHRMARRTR
-184 AAHAQL
+184 AAYAQL

-200 ARNESRHLN
+200 KRNESRDKN

-224 EPPAAIER
+224 EPPAAEVYR
-232 DDCVSASRDENLA
+232 DDDGEAGAEDDASENTRA
-245 PEKVRVRLFE
+245 VRAFE

-264 ERLGLCHSPFSSSE
+264 ERLGFTPAGV
-278 KETNGTRVMSSDD
+278 N
-291 TSDSSSTSSSTLCAS
+291 AS

-314 VREKWTRPATVVGT
+314 VREKWTRPATLVGL
-328 SAEALLDRRRLGSAA
+328 SSEALEDRRRSGSAA

-349 HALDVRS
+349 HALDTRS

-372 FAGMSKQARGA
+372 FAGMTKQARGA

-398 VRALAKARGAARDK
+398 VRAAAKANAAAKIQIKTTARDG
-412 PLNAREADGD
+412 EDDGEGDGD
-422 DGGDGAYVARG
+422 VGGASR

-467 LSGEVGR
+467 LSGERGR

>member
-1 MPWQM
+1 MALGTPCPRQLE
-6 PGRIHDDRRK
+6 RRDL
-16 RRRNDEKTSEEM
+16 RGN
-28 KALSHQHEVRA
+28 AGYVSHQHEVRA
-39 AAAME
+39 AAVME

-107 DDAGGSTPGFDA
+107 DDTGDSTPGFDA

-132 VERLLLSEAE
+132 VERLLLSETE
-142 ASVGE
+142 GSIGGE
-147 DGGGE
+147 RDGGE
-152 KDDRRRALII
+152 NDDRRRSLII

-170 GMRQQCHRIARRTN
+170 GMRQQCHRVARRAR
-184 AAHAQL
+184 AAYAQL

-200 ARNESRHLN
+200 KRNESRDKN

-224 EPPAAIER
+224 EPPAAEVYR
-232 DDCVSASRDENLA
+232 DDDGEAGAEDDASEN
-245 PEKVRVRLFE
+245 VRAVRAFE
-255 RDATVTVDA
+255 RDATVTVAA
-264 ERLGLCHSPFSSSE
+264 ERLGFTPAGV
-278 KETNGTRVMSSDD
+278 N
-291 TSDSSSTSSSTLCAS
+291 AS

-314 VREKWTRPATVVGT
+314 VREKWTRPATLVGL
-328 SAEALLDRRRLGSAA
+328 SSEALEDRRRLGSAA

-349 HALDVRS
+349 HALDTRS

-372 FAGMSKQARGA
+372 FAGMTKQARGA

-398 VRALAKARGAARDK
+398 VRAAAKANAAAKIQIKTTARDGEDD
-412 PLNAREADGD
+412 LREGDGD
-422 DGGDGAYVARG
+422 VGGASG

-467 LSGEVGR
+467 LSGERGR

>member
-1 MPWQM
+1 
-6 PGRIHDDRRK
+6 
-16 RRRNDEKTSEEM
+16 M

-107 DDAGGSTPGFDA
+107 DDAGGPTPGFDA
-119 ATWKAARLEALAT
+119 ATWKAARVEALVT
-132 VERLLLSEAE
+132 VERLLLCEAE
-142 ASVGE
+142 AENVDE

-152 KDDRRRALII
+152 KDHRRRALII

-170 GMRQQCHRIARRTN
+170 GMRQQCHRVACRAR
-184 AAHAQL
+184 AAYAQL

-200 ARNESRHLN
+200 KRNESRDKN

-224 EPPAAIER
+224 EPPAAEVYR
-232 DDCVSASRDENLA
+232 DDDGEAGAEDDASENTRA
-245 PEKVRVRLFE
+245 VRAFE
-255 RDATVTVDA
+255 RDATVTVAA
-264 ERLGLCHSPFSSSE
+264 ERLGFTPAGV
-278 KETNGTRVMSSDD
+278 N
-291 TSDSSSTSSSTLCAS
+291 AS

-314 VREKWTRPATVVGT
+314 VREKWTRPATLVGL
-328 SAEALLDRRRLGSAA
+328 SSEALEDRRRLGSAA

-349 HALDVRS
+349 HALDTRS

-372 FAGMSKQARGA
+372 FAGMTKQARGA

-398 VRALAKARGAARDK
+398 VRAAAKANAAAKIQIKTTARDG
-412 PLNAREADGD
+412 EDDGEGDGD
-422 DGGDGAYVARG
+422 VGGASG

-467 LSGEVGR
+467 LSGERGR

>member
-107 DDAGGSTPGFDA
+107 DDAGGPTPGFDA
-119 ATWKAARLEALAT
+119 ATWKAARVEALVT
-132 VERLLLSEAE
+132 VERLLLCEAE
-142 ASVGE
+142 AENVDE

-152 KDDRRRALII
+152 KDHRRRALII

-170 GMRQQCHRIARRTN
+170 GMRQQCHRVARRAR
-184 AAHAQL
+184 AAYAQL

-200 ARNESRHLN
+200 KRNESRDKN

-224 EPPAAIER
+224 EPPAAEVYR
-232 DDCVSASRDENLA
+232 DDDGEAGAEDDASEN
-245 PEKVRVRLFE
+245 VRAVRAFE
-255 RDATVTVDA
+255 RDATVTVAA
-264 ERLGLCHSPFSSSE
+264 ERLGFTPAGV
-278 KETNGTRVMSSDD
+278 N
-291 TSDSSSTSSSTLCAS
+291 AS

-314 VREKWTRPATVVGT
+314 VREKWTRPATLVGL
-328 SAEALLDRRRLGSAA
+328 SSEALEDRRRLGSAA

-349 HALDVRS
+349 HALDTRS

-372 FAGMSKQARGA
+372 FAGMTKQARGA

-398 VRALAKARGAARDK
+398 VRAAAKANAAAKIQIKTTARDGEDD
-412 PLNAREADGD
+412 LREGDGD
-422 DGGDGAYVARG
+422 VGGASG

-467 LSGEVGR
+467 LSGERGR